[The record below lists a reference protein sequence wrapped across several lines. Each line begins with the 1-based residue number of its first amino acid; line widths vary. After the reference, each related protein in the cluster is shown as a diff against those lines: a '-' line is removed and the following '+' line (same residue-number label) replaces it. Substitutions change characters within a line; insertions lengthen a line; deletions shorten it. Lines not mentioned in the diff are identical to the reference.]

1 MELAKQLV
9 KQGSVGDPVDTR
21 ADDHVDLA
29 RRSMVSGFREDS
41 RMDSGERSSKPVEQL
56 RGDERGAVYVEYL
69 VVASM
74 VTITGAAA
82 VVTLGVPLYNLY
94 RYVEMMILLPVP

>member
-1 MELAKQLV
+1 MELTKHA
-9 KQGSVGDPVDTR
+9 SVGDPVDTR
-21 ADDHVDLA
+21 ADDHVDLE
-29 RRSMVSGFREDS
+29 RRSMVSGFRGDS
-41 RMDSGERSSKPVEQL
+41 RMESRERGSRPVEQL
-56 RGDERGAVYVEYL
+56 HEDEQGAVYVEYL

>member
-1 MELAKQLV
+1 MSMRIPHRNRD
-9 KQGSVGDPVDTR
+9 GGPVDTR
-21 ADDHVDLA
+21 ADDHVDHVRHA
-29 RRSMVSGFREDS
+29 GVSG
-41 RMDSGERSSKPVEQL
+41 L
-56 RGDERGAVYVEYL
+56 RGDTRVRGRERARGKQARELGSDERGAVYVEYL

-82 VVTLGVPLYNLY
+82 VVTLGVPLYNLF

>member
-1 MELAKQLV
+1 MSMELA

-21 ADDHVDLA
+21 ADDHVDLVK
-29 RRSMVSGFREDS
+29 RSMVSALREDS
-41 RMDSGERSSKPVEQL
+41 RMESRERSSRPVEQFHE
-56 RGDERGAVYVEYL
+56 DEQGAVYVEYL

>member
-1 MELAKQLV
+1 VQGRERTRGIRGTHELAN
-9 KQGSVGDPVDTR
+9 
-21 ADDHVDLA
+21 
-29 RRSMVSGFREDS
+29 
-41 RMDSGERSSKPVEQL
+41 
-56 RGDERGAVYVEYL
+56 DERGAVYVEYL

-82 VVTLGVPLYNLY
+82 VVTLGVPLYNLF

>member
-1 MELAKQLV
+1 MELTKHA
-9 KQGSVGDPVDTR
+9 SVGDPVDTR
-21 ADDHVDLA
+21 AYDHVDLA
-29 RRSMVSGFREDS
+29 RRSMVSAFREDS
-41 RMDSGERSSKPVEQL
+41 RMESWERSSGPVEQL
-56 RGDERGAVYVEYL
+56 HEDERGAVYVEYL

>member
-1 MELAKQLV
+1 MEPTKHP
-9 KQGSVGDPVDTR
+9 SVEDPVDTR
-21 ADDHVDLA
+21 ADDHVDLE
-29 RRSMVSGFREDS
+29 RRSLVSAFRGDS
-41 RMDSGERSSKPVEQL
+41 RMDSRESRSRPGEQL
-56 RGDERGAVYVEYL
+56 RADEQGAVYVEYL

-82 VVTLGVPLYNLY
+82 VVTLGVPLYNLF

>member
-1 MELAKQLV
+1 MSTEPTKHS
-9 KQGSVGDPVDTR
+9 SVEDPVDTR
-21 ADDHVDLA
+21 ADDHVDLV
-29 RRSMVSGFREDS
+29 RRSLVSGFREDS
-41 RMDSGERSSKPVEQL
+41 RMDSRESSSRPDEQL
-56 RGDERGAVYVEYL
+56 RADEQGAVYVEYL

-82 VVTLGVPLYNLY
+82 VVTLGVPLYNLF

>member
-1 MELAKQLV
+1 MSGLR
-9 KQGSVGDPVDTR
+9 GDTR
-21 ADDHVDLA
+21 VRGRERA
-29 RRSMVSGFREDS
+29 RGKQARELGS
-41 RMDSGERSSKPVEQL
+41 
-56 RGDERGAVYVEYL
+56 DERGAVYVEYL

-82 VVTLGVPLYNLY
+82 VVTLGVPLYNLF

>member
-1 MELAKQLV
+1 MELTKHA
-9 KQGSVGDPVDTR
+9 SVGDPVDTR
-21 ADDHVDLA
+21 ADDHVDLV

-41 RMDSGERSSKPVEQL
+41 RMDSRERSSKPVEL
-56 RGDERGAVYVEYL
+56 REDEQGAVYVEYL
-69 VVASM
+69 VVASL

-82 VVTLGVPLYNLY
+82 VVTLGVPLYNLF